1 MNHLGGYFNNISESC
16 GWLQTQ
22 CWHENV
28 RSGLDS
34 RYIMKMELAGFL
46 KDQNGT

>member
-16 GWLQTQ
+16 GWLQPQ
-22 CWHENV
+22 CWRDNV
-28 RSGLDS
+28 RSSLDS